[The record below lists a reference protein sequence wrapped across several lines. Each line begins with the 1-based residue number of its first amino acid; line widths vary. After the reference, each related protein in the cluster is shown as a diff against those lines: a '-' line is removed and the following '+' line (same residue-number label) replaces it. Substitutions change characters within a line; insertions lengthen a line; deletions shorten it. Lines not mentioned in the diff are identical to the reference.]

1 MSCVQ
6 QPTPPVLGNTEREM
20 SSPEELELKL
30 EVPAG
35 SLSGLGN
42 LPTLRTQP
50 AATQTVVSIYY
61 DTDKQ
66 KLRKNGFLLRVRRI
80 GDRLVQ
86 TIKAVRGS
94 QLFERD
100 EWEDEIADESPDL
113 RLARDTALEPLVSR
127 KLWGRLKPVFET
139 RVRRKTFCVCDS
151 HRAIEIAVDRG
162 RIDTG
167 EHAQPL
173 CEIELELKRG
183 AKAALLD
190 LAREVVD
197 ALPARLSVKSKA
209 ERGFALLDGTET
221 TALKAAPV
229 ELRPDMHAG
238 DGLRVIGRSCLRQ
251 VADNAPALE
260 ASDPE
265 GVHQMRVG
273 LRRLRAAMSL
283 FRDLL
288 TDAQSAAL
296 KRELKWL
303 TKELAP
309 ARELEVLVQGVVVP
323 VRQRHTRL
331 SGLSDMS
338 QALGRQRADALG
350 RARAA
355 VRSLRFRRLLLDI
368 AGWIEIGQWASPQD
382 DLLRGRIEIPI
393 TTFAAAALQRSW
405 RKLRKKGKVLRAL
418 DARGR
423 HKLRV
428 QGKKLRY
435 ASEFFATL
443 FQGGKAAKHQKPF
456 LSKLKALQ
464 TSLGD
469 LNDIVVHEDL
479 IRANVHLD
487 DRARTRRSDPTSA
500 FAAGFLTGHEDARF
514 EAAIDDAARAYAA
527 LIRTKPFW

>member
-1 MSCVQ
+1 
-6 QPTPPVLGNTEREM
+6 
-20 SSPEELELKL
+20 
-30 EVPAG
+30 
-35 SLSGLGN
+35 
-42 LPTLRTQP
+42 
-50 AATQTVVSIYY
+50 
-61 DTDKQ
+61 
-66 KLRKNGFLLRVRRI
+66 VRRI

-113 RLARDTALEPLVSR
+113 RLARDAALEPLVSR

-139 RVRRKTFCVCDS
+139 RVRRKTFCVCDG
-151 HRAIEIAVDRG
+151 HRAIEIAVDRC

-323 VRQRHTRL
+323 VRRRHTRSFGSAPTPSAGQERRSARCHFAACCSISRVGSR
-331 SGLSDMS
+331 SGN
-338 QALGRQRADALG
+338 G
-350 RARAA
+350 RARRTISCAA
-355 VRSLRFRRLLLDI
+355 ASKFRLPHLPRRLCSDP
-368 AGWIEIGQWASPQD
+368 GASFARKARCCARST
-382 DLLRGRIEIPI
+382 L
-393 TTFAAAALQRSW
+393 AAATSCVSKARSCAMH
-405 RKLRKKGKVLRAL
+405 RSSSPRCS
-418 DARGR
+418 
-423 HKLRV
+423 RV
-428 QGKKLRY
+428 ER
-435 ASEFFATL
+435 
-443 FQGGKAAKHQKPF
+443 
-456 LSKLKALQ
+456 
-464 TSLGD
+464 
-469 LNDIVVHEDL
+469 
-479 IRANVHLD
+479 
-487 DRARTRRSDPTSA
+487 RRS
-500 FAAGFLTGHEDARF
+500 
-514 EAAIDDAARAYAA
+514 
-527 LIRTKPFW
+527 IRSPSCRS